1 MKKKLDIIV
10 SVQVEFVRVSESK
23 NKLEKLL

>member
-23 NKLEKLL
+23 NELEKLL

>member
-1 MKKKLDIIV
+1 MKKKLDVIV